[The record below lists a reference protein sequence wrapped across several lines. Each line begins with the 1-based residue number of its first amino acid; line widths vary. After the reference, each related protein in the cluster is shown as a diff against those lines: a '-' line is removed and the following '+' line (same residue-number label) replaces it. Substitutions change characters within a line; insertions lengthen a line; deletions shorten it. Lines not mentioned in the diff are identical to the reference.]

1 MLVNGLL
8 SRRSGIAAEMA
19 MTAKQNRL
27 GVGPKWALPTTVY
40 FVVAVIA
47 HFAAYPRFVIAQV
60 SFAAC
65 AVVGALLVAAG
76 ACMYAA
82 AFVSLRR
89 GLGAGILVTHGLY
102 AIMRHPLYAS
112 SIFLIIPG
120 VAMAFRSWL
129 LLPMPLVAYV
139 ALRIFLPAEDE
150 DLRERYGNRFVR
162 YRETTNSLFPALPRW
177 WCADRS
183 ARKRKE

>member
-1 MLVNGLL
+1 
-8 SRRSGIAAEMA
+8 
-19 MTAKQNRL
+19 MTLKQNRL

-60 SFAAC
+60 PLATC
-65 AVVGALLVAAG
+65 VVVGALLVTTG

-82 AFVSLRR
+82 ASVSLRR
-89 GLGAGILVTHGLY
+89 GLRAEILVTHGLY

-120 VAMAFRSWL
+120 VALAFRSWL
-129 LLPMPLVAYV
+129 LLPMPLVAY
-139 ALRIFLPAEDE
+139 AAFRIFVSAEDD
-150 DLRERYGNRFVR
+150 DLHERYGDAFAR
-162 YRETTNSLFPALPRW
+162 YQETTNALFPTRPRW
-177 WCADRS
+177 LCVSRA
-183 ARKRKE
+183 AQKRKE